1 VCDNLSLGHYLS
13 MISWLEGSWRNG
25 SLITSGGVG
34 YLVSTPHKFS
44 EGEMVNLRI
53 ISIFRETGYYLYG
66 FKDNT
71 EEKIFLALTKIQGV
85 GPSAAIALLANLG
98 VSGFVGAIK
107 EGNLSLITSVPGVGK
122 KLSERILGNISLS
135 DELLKLGSEPTSTN
149 FQELVASLVELGF
162 SFDLARD
169 SVTAAYEEKGEED
182 ESLVLQSAL
191 EFARGV
197 K

>member
-1 VCDNLSLGHYLS
+1 MCGNLLLGHYLS

-34 YLVSTPHKFS
+34 YLVATPHTFS
-44 EGEMVNLRI
+44 EGESVSLRI

-66 FKDNT
+66 FKDTT
-71 EEKIFLALTKIQGV
+71 EEKLFLSLTKIQGV

-98 VSGFVGAIK
+98 VSGVIGAIK

-162 SFDLARD
+162 GFEVARE

>member
-1 VCDNLSLGHYLS
+1 MCGNLYLRHYLS

-34 YLVSTPHKFS
+34 YLVSTPHAFS
-44 EGEMVNLRI
+44 EGEVVNLRI
-53 ISIFRETGYYLYG
+53 ISLFRESGYYLYG
-66 FKDNT
+66 FKDST
-71 EEKIFLALTKIQGV
+71 EEKLFLSLTKIQGV

-98 VSGFVGAIK
+98 VSGVIGAIK
-107 EGNLSLITSVPGVGK
+107 EGNIALITSVPGVGK
-122 KLSERILGNISLS
+122 KLSERILSNISLS
-135 DELLKLGSEPTSTN
+135 DELLKLGAEPTSTN

-162 SFDLARD
+162 GFDLARE
-169 SVTAAYEEKGEED
+169 SVTAAYQENGEED